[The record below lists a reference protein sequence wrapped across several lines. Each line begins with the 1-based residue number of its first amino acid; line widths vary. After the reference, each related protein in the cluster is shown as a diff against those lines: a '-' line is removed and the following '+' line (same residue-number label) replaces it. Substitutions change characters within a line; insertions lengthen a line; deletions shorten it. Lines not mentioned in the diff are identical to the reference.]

1 MKFFRVF
8 LKMKK
13 HLSFSLVFLIALTL
27 ILFACSK
34 ESEKKGKNIPSLK
47 VYTSLFA
54 FENFVKNLLPDAE
67 VESLIPAGVD
77 PHHFEPSL
85 KDIQKLYSAN
95 MIIYLGDTD
104 VDRWIDKVKD
114 ELTKK
119 GIRVIRL
126 QDSLS
131 MKSYISSK
139 ELDPH
144 VWLDPLLSIEI
155 LRLMKNNAIVLLPE
169 RKDFIEKNFS
179 NYEEKLKEIDRAY
192 RENLSNCA
200 IKDVIST
207 HEFLNYLSERYN
219 FNSHFI
225 VHEPEDEPSPKKV
238 KKLKEL
244 IRKNRID
251 YILTEP
257 EGEKIAET
265 LSQETGVKPLNFNT
279 YHRKTEKDYISVM
292 KDNLKALSTAL
303 KCETKNA
310 K

>member
-1 MKFFRVF
+1 MKKFRFF
-8 LKMKK
+8 LKIKK
-13 HLSFSLVFLIALTL
+13 NLYFPLFFLITLTL

-34 ESEKKGKNIPSLK
+34 ESGKKENNMPNLK

-54 FENFVKNLLPDAE
+54 FENFVRNLLPEAE

-104 VDRWIDKVKD
+104 VDRWIDKIKD
-114 ELTKK
+114 EITKK
-119 GIRVIRL
+119 GVRVIRL

-155 LRLMKNNAIVLLPE
+155 LGLIKNNAIELLPS
-169 RKDFIEKNFS
+169 RKDLIEKNFS

-192 RENLSNCA
+192 RENLTNCA

-219 FNSHFI
+219 FTSHFI

-244 IRKNRID
+244 IRKNSIE

-257 EGEKIAET
+257 EGEKIAEA
-265 LSQETGVKPLNFNT
+265 LSQEVGVKPLTFNT
-279 YHRKTEKDYISVM
+279 YHKKTEKDYISVM
-292 KDNLKALSTAL
+292 KDNLRVLSRAL

>member
-1 MKFFRVF
+1 
-8 LKMKK
+8 MKK
-13 HLSFSLVFLIALTL
+13 QLSFPIVLVIALIL
-27 ILFACSK
+27 IFLGCSK
-34 ESEKKGKNIPSLK
+34 EPEKRKEKKLLTLK

-54 FENFVKNLLPDAE
+54 TEQFIKNLLPDAE
-67 VESLIPAGVD
+67 VESLIPTGVD

-104 VDRWIDKVKD
+104 VDRWVDKVRD
-114 ELTKK
+114 ELNQR
-119 GIRVIRL
+119 GIRLIRL

-131 MKSYISSK
+131 MKSYTSSK

-144 VWLDPLLSIEI
+144 VWLDPLLSLEI
-155 LRLMKNNAIVLLPE
+155 VKLIKNNLLAITPDK
-169 RKDFIEKNFS
+169 KDLIEKNFS

-219 FNSHFI
+219 FTTHFI

-238 KKLKEL
+238 KKLKE
-244 IRKNRID
+244 IIKKNRIE
-251 YILTEP
+251 YIITEP
-257 EGEKIAET
+257 EGEKIAKA
-265 LSQETGVKPLNFNT
+265 LSQEIDVKPLNFNT
-279 YHRKTEKDYISVM
+279 YHTKTEKDYISVM
-292 KDNLKALSTAL
+292 KDNLQALAKAL
-303 KCETKNA
+303 KCETKNV